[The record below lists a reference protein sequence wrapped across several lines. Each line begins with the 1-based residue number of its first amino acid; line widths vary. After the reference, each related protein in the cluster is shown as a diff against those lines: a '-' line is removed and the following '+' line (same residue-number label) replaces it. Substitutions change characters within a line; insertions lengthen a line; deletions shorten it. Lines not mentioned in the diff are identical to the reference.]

1 MTEMP
6 IGGYDFRGVFNCL
19 FKRFIYLF
27 IQLLEKYVVSNY
39 HVPNIILEI
48 IISGNMVV
56 NRTKSLISWG
66 LHMGEVDTDNK
77 QMRVR

>member
-56 NRTKSLISWG
+56 NRTKSLISCG